1 LNLVH
6 ADRVEP
12 NVWRNG
18 AGTARTL
25 LVWPNAEALQVHV
38 ALADIHKDSPFSNY
52 AGMQRWFQSI
62 STGGVVL
69 VHAARQ
75 VALDVNSPPHEFD
88 GADAPRAEL
97 MAGPI
102 QDISFMG
109 PSALGSAH
117 MHAIEAGQELVGPDT
132 WRGVFTVGAAVLQR
146 DGLDVATLGAK
157 TLAWDAGGS
166 LGRWQVRSATNEP
179 LRAWSLHWRTR

>member
-6 ADRVEP
+6 ADHIEP
-12 NVWRNG
+12 NAWRNG

-38 ALADIHKDSPFSNY
+38 ALADIQKDSPFSHY

-62 STGGVVL
+62 SAGSVVL

-75 VALDVNSPPHEFD
+75 VVLDVNSPPHEFD

-109 PSALGSAH
+109 PSAKGSAH
-117 MHAIEAGQELVGPDT
+117 MQAIEPDQALAGPDT
-132 WRGVFTVGAAVLQR
+132 WRGVFTLGAAVLRR
-146 DGLDVATLGAK
+146 DGLEVATLGPL

-166 LGRWQVRSATNEP
+166 LGRWQLRSATNEP
-179 LRAWSLHWRTR
+179 LRAWSLHWRAR